1 MNLKQ
6 LYEENK
12 DSIIMKE
19 SKTYPG
25 IFCLKYSRKVFFNN
39 TWNDFLRECRGLVVD
54 KDWNIVVLPFRK
66 IHNYG
71 IEKDSPKFEPDELVK
86 ATRKVNGFM
95 IACTWYNNDLLWSTT
110 GSLDS
115 DFVGYAKEIFN
126 GFSDT
131 EKEAFCNVV
140 KKWPNHTFMFEC
152 VHPRDPHIVHE
163 EPGLYFIGSRY
174 KDLAEDTFCEH
185 SMFNGTGVKE
195 VESYLIPFADLQKMA
210 AEAKH
215 EGFVFYSEN
224 FDRSSKIKSPHYLA
238 KKFLMRGNWKK
249 FLNPRQDFELPEEFI
264 GLRQWILEVERERFF
279 ELDEIARREYI
290 ENYFLETM
298 K

>member
-1 MNLKQ
+1 MNLKH

-25 IFCLKYSRKVFFNN
+25 LFCLKYSRKVFFNN

-71 IEKDSPKFEPDELVK
+71 IEKDAPKFESGELVK

-95 IACTWYNNDLLWSTT
+95 IACTWYNGNLLWSTT

-115 DFVGYAKEIFN
+115 DFVGYAKDIFN
-126 GFSDT
+126 GFSDN
-131 EKEAFCNVV
+131 EKGTFCNVV

-152 VHPRDPHIVHE
+152 VHPQDPHIVHE

-174 KDLAEDTFCEH
+174 KDIAENTYFEH
-185 SMFNGTGVKE
+185 SMFNGTGGTVD
-195 VESYLIPFADLQKMA
+195 AGDL
-210 AEAKH
+210 
-215 EGFVFYSEN
+215 
-224 FDRSSKIKSPHYLA
+224 KSPELCSC
-238 KKFLMRGNWKK
+238 G
-249 FLNPRQDFELPEEFI
+249 FESRRPYQFK
-264 GLRQWILEVERERFF
+264 GLYRPPVRLS
-279 ELDEIARREYI
+279 
-290 ENYFLETM
+290 
-298 K
+298 